1 MIGGILDS
9 AIFTS
14 GGIGDALNNLAQLG
28 FFSYAIP
35 FLLIFA
41 LVFGILNRMGLFKEN
56 KGVTAII
63 SLAVALMSL
72 QFNIVPQF
80 FSEIFP
86 SLGVG
91 ISIILVVLILLGL
104 FIDPV
109 NQKWIIYILLAV
121 AAIIAVVVIAQS
133 SGQAGMNVWNWV
145 QDNLGSS
152 AGTIII
158 LVVVVIAIIA
168 IIGAPKKGGGASKQ
182 PYTPYLVMPG
192 ER

>member
-9 AIFTS
+9 GVFAS

-80 FSEIFP
+80 FSQIFP
-86 SLGVG
+86 NLGIG
-91 ISIILVVLILLGL
+91 ISIILVFLIVVGL
-104 FIDPV
+104 FIDPEH
-109 NQKWIIYILLAV
+109 QKWIIYLLLGV
-121 AAIIAVVVIAQS
+121 AIIVAVVVVAQS
-133 SGQAGMNVWNWV
+133 SGQAGVNAWTWV
-145 QDNLGSS
+145 QQNLGPSG
-152 AGTIII
+152 GTIIVI
-158 LVVVVIAIIA
+158 VVVIIA
-168 IIGAPKKGGGASKQ
+168 VASIVGMPKRNKE
-182 PYTPYLVMPG
+182 PYDPYVVRIPK
-192 ER
+192 EH

>member
-1 MIGGILDS
+1 MCR
-9 AIFTS
+9 

-41 LVFGILNRMGLFKEN
+41 LVFGILGRMGLFKEN
-56 KGVTAII
+56 KGVVAII

-86 SLGVG
+86 NLGIG
-91 ISIILVVLILLGL
+91 ISIILVFLIVIGL
-104 FIDPV
+104 FIDPS
-109 NQKWIIYILLAV
+109 NQSWIIYILLGIAAV
-121 AAIIAVVVIAQS
+121 VAVVVVAQS

-145 QDNLGSS
+145 QVNLGPS

-158 LVVVVIAIIA
+158 VILLV
-168 IIGAPKKGGGASKQ
+168 IGVAAAMGGFGKKNKQ
-182 PYTPYLVMPG
+182 HKPYEPYLVKVPS

>member
-9 AIFTS
+9 AVFTS

-63 SLAVALMSL
+63 ALAVGLMSL

-80 FSEIFP
+80 FSQIFP
-86 SLGVG
+86 NLGIG
-91 ISIILVVLILLGL
+91 ISIILVFLIVMGL

-109 NQKWIIYILLAV
+109 NQKWIVYILLAI
-121 AAIIAVVVIAQS
+121 AAIVAVVVVAQS
-133 SGQAGMNVWNWV
+133 SGQAGVNAWSWI

-158 LVVVVIAIIA
+158 IVLVVVGIAA
-168 IIGAPKKGGGASKQ
+168 IVGIPKKGQPKDYKPFLLMPPGGQ
-182 PYTPYLVMPG
+182 
-192 ER
+192 